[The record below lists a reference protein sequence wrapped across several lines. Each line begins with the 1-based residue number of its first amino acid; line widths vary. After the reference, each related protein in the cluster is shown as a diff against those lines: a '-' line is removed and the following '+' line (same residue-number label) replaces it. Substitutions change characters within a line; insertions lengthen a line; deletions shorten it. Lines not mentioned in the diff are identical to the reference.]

1 MFKSSYFLYLL
12 NKLKY
17 IFINTLVF
25 IFNSKNYK
33 KFKSRQKECFWC
45 KRTHMKQSYFCS
57 KTCNK
62 IYDRDKYQVFKKNNR
77 CKKHKFQKLTF
88 KNECW
93 SCYKHDYIKSIRF
106 DRLGRSLSLRLQGF
120 KTIPTFRTS
129 ESSWN
134 GDKIAFEQYLL
145 DKKVKWFVY
154 VKFYENRR
162 GKILP
167 LVAGLSAS
175 SKINAGGSDLNFSLS
190 TKDGKARQFLKL
202 NKEDW
207 YYYKIMIKKCN
218 STQEAYRLESKIL
231 EKYNL
236 FSS

>member
-1 MFKSSYFLYLL
+1 MILLLTNKS
-12 NKLKY
+12 K
-17 IFINTLVF
+17 
-25 IFNSKNYK
+25 YK
-33 KFKSRQKECFWC
+33 KYKSRQKECIWC
-45 KRTHMKQSYFCS
+45 KRTHTKQSYFCS
-57 KTCNK
+57 KYCNRT
-62 IYDRDKYQVFKKNNR
+62 YDRDKYQIFKKNNR
-77 CKKHKFQKLTF
+77 CKKHKFQYLTF

-93 SCYKHDYIKSIRF
+93 SCYKHYYI
-106 DRLGRSLSLRLQGF
+106 RSVRHDKLKRSWSLRLQGF

-145 DKKVKWFVY
+145 DKNIKWFVY
-154 VKFYENRR
+154 IKFYENKR

-175 SKINAGGSDLNFSLS
+175 SKINSGGSDLNFSLS
-190 TKDGKARQFLKL
+190 LKDGRARQFLKI

-218 STQEAYRLESKIL
+218 SPQEAYRLESKIL